1 MKNQWSLIAA
11 CSLLSLQP
19 LNAFFW
25 NKTDDASKKTEPR
38 ASDNAMMADP
48 LSHGHYQLKNACN
61 ITFTGSALYWKAY
74 EEGLD
79 YAIKSD
85 AGITNVRDGSVK
97 RMEFGWDW
105 GFRAGL
111 GYQIPNDK
119 MDLSAVWTCYES
131 RGTDSTHASFPSTLF
146 SVWSYPGA
154 GLSSETQA
162 KAKAR
167 LKLNM
172 VDLVMGAT
180 FTPRRFLDI
189 KPFIGLTSAWIDQK
203 MDIHLSGGSSTQIVN
218 ATVLDD
224 HITLHNDFWGIGP
237 KVGINTLWVLGW
249 GFSIV
254 GNADVSVY
262 YGIFDLRQDEAVSL
276 LGITPDNTYSD
287 IDRNRQ
293 HLLRTNL
300 DLMIGMRWDI
310 LFNRDR
316 CHLGF
321 EAGWENI
328 LLSGQNQLMRF
339 VTPGTGNPG
348 INVSGKGDLCLQ
360 GLTLKGSFS
369 F

>member
-1 MKNQWSLIAA
+1 MKNHWCLYAA
-11 CSLLSLQP
+11 CSVLSMHSLH
-19 LNAFFW
+19 AFIW
-25 NKTDDASKKTEPR
+25 DKTEDASQQAEPQKFEH
-38 ASDNAMMADP
+38 APINDP
-48 LSHGHYQLKNACN
+48 LSPGHYQLRKKST
-61 ITFTGSALYWKAY
+61 ITLTGSALYWKAY

-85 AGITNVRDGSVK
+85 SGITNVRDGSVK

-111 GYQIPNDK
+111 GYQFPNEK
-119 MDLSAVWTCYES
+119 MDLSAIWTCYES
-131 RGTDSTHASFPSTLF
+131 SGTNSTHATFPSTLF
-146 SVWSYPGA
+146 SVWTYPGA
-154 GLSSETQA
+154 GLSSEA
-162 KAKAR
+162 KAKAKAS
-167 LKLNM
+167 LKMNM
-172 VDLVMGAT
+172 VDLLMGAT

-189 KPFIGLTSAWIDQK
+189 KPFIGLTSAWIDQT
-203 MDIHLSGGSSTQIVN
+203 MNIHLSGGSSTQIVN

-224 HITLHNDFWGIGP
+224 HIHLRNNFWGIGP
-237 KVGINTLWVLGW
+237 KLGINTTWILGW

-254 GNADVSVY
+254 GNADVSVF
-262 YGIFDLRQDEAVSL
+262 YGIFDLKQDETVAL

-293 HLLRTNL
+293 HLLRANL

-316 CHLGF
+316 CHFGI
-321 EAGWENI
+321 EAGWENM

-360 GLTLKGSFS
+360 GITLKGCLSF
-369 F
+369 